1 MAVMFGIIKKKRG
14 KIVEKISIDL
24 GNDGITK

>member
-1 MAVMFGIIKKKRG
+1 MVKMYGIIKKRGG
-14 KIVEKISIDL
+14 KIKEKISIDL

>member
-1 MAVMFGIIKKKRG
+1 MAVMFGVIKKRG
-14 KIVEKISIDL
+14 GKIKEKFSIDL